1 MIAYLPFGD
10 YSCDGHGQCDYEL
23 VWIDSIVKLINAQE
37 NIKNKYGENFFNT
50 FAADYEDNSL
60 KEVHWKALI
69 DTNYPIERLI
79 EYEDTNNWSGMTCID
94 DVLEYDPNPYV
105 CLDFVE
111 DTFIWLLNAFDAEI
125 VRLDA
130 GEDIP
135 MICNWTCPGFETVGY
150 GCFW

>member
-23 VWIDSIVKLINAQE
+23 IWIDSIVELINAQE

-60 KEVHWKALI
+60 KEVHLKALI

-79 EYEDTNNWSGMTCID
+79 EKDECNDWSNCKSIADMLTID
-94 DVLEYDPNPYV
+94 PQPYLSIEFIKDAYIWIMNSFSANIKLTAEKIPVLGWDVANALE
-105 CLDFVE
+105 
-111 DTFIWLLNAFDAEI
+111 I
-125 VRLDA
+125 
-130 GEDIP
+130 
-135 MICNWTCPGFETVGY
+135 VGY
-150 GCFW
+150 GCFE